1 MLLRFLIVYGRWK
14 SLLTLLVLEDELLNA
29 DE

>member
-1 MLLRFLIVYGRWK
+1 MLLRFLVVYGRWK

>member
-1 MLLRFLIVYGRWK
+1 MLLPFLVVYGKWK
-14 SLLTLLVLEDELLNA
+14 SLLNLLVLEDELLNA